1 MRQQSERCRSH
12 GQVRRGLLSNANAMV
27 FRVPAV
33 SDSFYDELAESYHLI
48 FDDWNAAI
56 ARQREVHQFI
66 TVEKLEAILAPFC
79 VVAHQFTMAAQ
90 PTSQCGRPRARRL
103 QIRPRP

>member
-1 MRQQSERCRSH
+1 VASF
-12 GQVRRGLLSNANAMV
+12 ANAMV

-56 ARQREVHQFI
+56 ARQREVLAKLLPVAATGKRVLCLRSD
-66 TVEKLEAILAPFC
+66 TVTAMASLSTKMLEQSENYKQTKWL
-79 VVAHQFTMAAQ
+79 
-90 PTSQCGRPRARRL
+90 
-103 QIRPRP
+103 IRNHDLS